1 MISVASGFTR
11 SRARQVV
18 VALAALGSLLL
29 ALRLG
34 GWQLE
39 RAMQKTALQN
49 VIESRSSE
57 PALEGAAVLAT
68 NAEAAAAQHH
78 RRLRIGGQWL
88 PAHTVYLDNRQ
99 MGGRPGFYVITPL
112 RLDDGTAL
120 LVQRGWQ
127 ARDFQ
132 QRERV
137 QEVPTPAGRV
147 ELEGRIAPPPARLY
161 AFALGETGRIRQN
174 LELEPFARESGLNL
188 RPLSLMLTE
197 PRGRPGVSGALG
209 ALGAD
214 GLQRDWPAPAAGV
227 GKHHGYAAQWF
238 ALAALIFVLYVW
250 FQLIQPRRAGR
261 RQPP

>member
-1 MISVASGFTR
+1 MTSFAGAFSR
-11 SRARQVV
+11 ARARQVI
-18 VALAALGSLLL
+18 VALAALASLLL
-29 ALRLG
+29 TLRLG
-34 GWQLE
+34 AWQLD
-39 RAMQKTALQN
+39 RAAQKTALQSA
-49 VIESRSSE
+49 IALRSSLPVVE
-57 PALEGAAVLAT
+57 GPSALGTNVEG
-68 NAEAAAAQHH
+68 AAAQHH
-78 RRLRIGGQWL
+78 RRLRIAGQWL

-99 MGGRPGFYVITPL
+99 MGGRQGFYVVTPL

-127 ARDFQ
+127 PRDFE
-132 QRERV
+132 QRDRI
-137 QEVPTPAGRV
+137 QEVPTPPGRV

-188 RPLSLMLTE
+188 RPLSLLLTE
-197 PRGRPGVSGALG
+197 PPGRPGVP
-209 ALGAD
+209 GAD
-214 GLQRDWPAPAAGV
+214 GLQRNWPAPAAGV

-261 RQPP
+261 QPS